1 MAGLAGLPGAVCAVA
16 FSRAVN
22 EAFPEMAGRN
32 GRTLAV
38 VGSYATRT
46 DAYERSLVVSAME
59 VAHWILPGEEGF
71 ALCVEPGRAAEVAEE
86 LGRFEAE
93 RTEGARAP
101 EFKEAE
107 YSTVSLYVCGWILCG
122 LYMAQRVEP
131 ESWEES
137 GTASSKAIMA
147 GEWWRTVT
155 ALTLHADLGH
165 LGANLAAGLVYAA
178 FLLPILGSGW
188 TWLFIVLAGGVGNW
202 LNAWGHR
209 DIEHLSIGAS
219 TSVFA
224 ALGILVAAQ
233 CTMRTLALGQVRARE
248 ILISAG
254 VGLALFAY
262 LGVGDQQTDNTA
274 HFFGLLAGVPFGVA
288 AVWLRLGR
296 RTPRLAQ
303 AALAWTAA
311 GLVAVCW
318 RLAAQ

>member
-1 MAGLAGLPGAVCAVA
+1 
-16 FSRAVN
+16 VN

-165 LGANLAAGLVYAA
+165 LGANLAAGLVYAG
-178 FLLPILGSGW
+178 FLLPLLGAGW
-188 TWLFIVLAGGVGNW
+188 TWLFIVMAGALGNGV
-202 LNAWGHR
+202 NAWGFR
-209 DIEHLSIGAS
+209 NEEHLSIGAS
-219 TSVFA
+219 TAVFA
-224 ALGILVAAQ
+224 ALGMLVAAQ
-233 CTMRTLALGQVRARE
+233 CAMRLLAVREVKARE
-248 ILISAG
+248 FLLPVGAG
-254 VGLALFAY
+254 LGLLAY
-262 LGVGDQQTDNTA
+262 LGGAGDQQTDYMA
-274 HFFGLLAGVPFGVA
+274 HLFGLLAGLPFGA
-288 AVWLRLGR
+288 AGVWLRLGS
-296 RTPRLAQ
+296 RTPRMAQ
-303 AALAWTAA
+303 AALAWSAA
-311 GLVAVCW
+311 GLAGVCW
-318 RLAAQ
+318 WMARR